1 MPSWNLRFLGL
12 KPAIWRGRASAREC
26 GHRRIGARVSPDAA
40 QVNRASCPGE
50 LAVSLARE
58 VMESIASARNNAL
71 ASQNFVSMQ
80 PPEVHEAREALACV
94 VSDIDRAA
102 AVIDRI
108 REHIQTA
115 IDCCR

>member
-12 KPAIWRGRASAREC
+12 KPAIWRGRANPRDC
-26 GHRRIGARVSPDAA
+26 VNRRIGARVLPDAA
-40 QVNRASCPGE
+40 QVNRASILRE

-80 PPEVHEAREALACV
+80 PPELHEAREALACLV
-94 VSDIDRAA
+94 GDIDRAA

-108 REHIQTA
+108 REHIQMA
-115 IDCCR
+115 IDGCR